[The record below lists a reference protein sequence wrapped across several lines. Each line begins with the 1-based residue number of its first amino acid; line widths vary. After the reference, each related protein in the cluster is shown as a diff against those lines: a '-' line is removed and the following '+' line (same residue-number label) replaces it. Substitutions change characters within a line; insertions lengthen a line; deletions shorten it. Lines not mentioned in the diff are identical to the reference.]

1 MEATVPSSQLAWLA
15 PLNTGLIL
23 VSGLAVLAGYASIR
37 ARRVDWH
44 RRCMLVATAFAAAFL
59 VVYGV
64 RWALVGSTPFQGTG
78 WARALYLVVLSTHV
92 ALATAL
98 APMVLVTLG
107 RALRGRFDAHRR
119 IARVTLPLW
128 LYVAASGWVV
138 YWMLYGWR

>member
-1 MEATVPSSQLAWLA
+1 METAVSPHLAWLA

-23 VSGLAVLAGYASIR
+23 VSGLAVLLGYGFIR

-44 RRCMLVATAFAAAFL
+44 RRSMLVAAAFAAGFL
-59 VVYGV
+59 VVYGI
-64 RWALVGSTPFQGTG
+64 RWALLGSTRFQGTG
-78 WARALYLVVLSTHV
+78 WARAAYLAVLSTHV
-92 ALATAL
+92 ALAVAL
-98 APMVLVTLG
+98 APMVAVTLS

-119 IARVTLPLW
+119 IARLTLPVW